1 MAERKQP
8 LPSLTR
14 ALAPAKSSL
23 AACREHP
30 LDLNRLQRSSR
41 DVEDCGGENTDA
53 EEDAQM
59 TCEPH
64 EHLHNHREARD
75 GGMAL
80 SSFPSAA
87 TSADTVC
94 LVSFTGFRDEDEWR
108 ESDDGCDGAQHNP
121 LVHAASDHA
130 TPRASS
136 LFVCEKMASALPGV
150 RVESKLTSST
160 TVLVA
165 RRGFTRK
172 RLLAARRGIPVVL
185 PRWVERGCPMLSVG
199 GGACGATAAA
209 SASTYDSYAVP
220 WLHGY
225 VFSTT
230 GLSTSEKAAIE
241 SVCVAHGAVV
251 EPSLTY
257 KCDVLLTSAECVQAL
272 QRLLNSNRAGDAARR
287 RLHEHLRHTEVQ
299 RTGTGL
305 IELSDAEMTTP
316 RYGSGPPQAAWLTD
330 KVRFA
335 LELDVP
341 VVDYV
346 KLFAMLRL
354 DRLPPS
360 TWTRGTAAPLPES
373 SSKTRRP
380 LHDDVEDSERQY
392 ADALGGSDFDAIVD
406 VCRVGAPAGG
416 SPEWARILSIFT
428 MASEAPDDSSGP
440 QHGGGVAEGGVVGME
455 LSTPANGIVLW
466 DRSLQSSSSSFTDSA
481 STVSDPDAWD
491 DLLSCAL
498 ASSLGEQQP
507 RRTDTYPG
515 ASSTA
520 DANRAAGHFNGVT
533 PTSAT
538 VSPPSQSVLEKLT
551 VNTADVEDLAK
562 AGEEPSTLHVSLPD
576 YHSATTGPALTPHAT
591 FQWGCARREM
601 LKAAED
607 ADQGIAAVSPSPQ
620 LTTNALLHGD
630 LEPPCHS
637 IRTNTS
643 LPRAQRDGSE
653 SAGLKP
659 STVAYYAPH
668 RSSERLPPQRPHAF
682 RPDYAAAGL
691 SPAGGDGG
699 ALLAETQV
707 LVESCEAADVLG
719 LAPVQRRDACEP
731 RALCAPVARHAL
743 PLLAMHPPFLTI
755 CVLGC
760 PEPELR
766 KAVQW
771 AAQCRLLR
779 SPVPTSSTD
788 LVLLGS
794 RILIKKR
801 YTMRPGFGSV
811 DHESGTEGA
820 KKQRQQQ
827 AAPHRSAFSA
837 CSSGENDDRRDKA
850 GRDAAVSIRYWE
862 MDAAVARAL
871 ADACGIPLSRMA
883 PLQWL
888 RDAALAAQRAGEAAT
903 HATVS
908 EAVRRS
914 AAHAVRAD
922 VGGDGTGKCW
932 SAVTTPPYELGGP
945 LERKS
950 FHPLPPFS
958 PDQLPDVA
966 DPKYYIRVR
975 RVSATSWASSA
986 APTTLQGA
994 HETAAGAALLGEGAL
1009 KWAKHREV
1017 HHSARQAVG
1026 DSAQQPALNST
1037 PSLTG
1042 KEKSTADSAPVEEGG
1057 SLTAKS
1063 TVSVASVPAATVSH
1077 AHLHAPT
1084 GKPSPSIED
1093 AQHSYEEAL
1102 TTAERRFNQLV
1113 TLLRVSGDDDSTQ
1126 GSAGAAG
1133 HGDQGR
1139 AKALEACYFCCV
1151 EGEYARV
1158 DWAVVRGLIRYGG
1171 GQAEKRAADDW
1182 QALLQQQQQQRS
1194 PSVATAITDAQK
1206 AQQEQSLACALRRCV
1221 ECAKLRQKL
1230 LRVIRNVESAR
1241 DTSGRDG
1248 VGMLSG
1254 CPGPA
1259 CTRADADEESAAEV
1273 ARLTAKLHRVSHRCQ
1288 QAPVLCLLPHSFQR
1302 AAADERGVSG
1312 AADAAM
1318 RVKKA
1323 LPGRAV
1329 AGPVPAHEHLP
1340 PLHRLPAV
1348 TMDYVLACIAAG
1360 YCLNPHSYF
1369 LFVTSIPSAPDMRL
1383 FHHQRQQRGGG
1394 GTPSQKAT
1402 AWNTGSRFGHG
1413 ITGCIASE
1421 DSSGEARKQPQANP
1435 ASAGDASAGCANAPL
1450 RRPALSRWVLERRYS
1465 KTASVGVCIS
1475 VLWRLPTPP
1484 ATEGERCWSRLDTLS
1499 PPATAAA
1506 AERCLAPDAS
1516 LVPLLRVLLLGL
1528 RNATEALGGH
1538 VAETF
1543 SPSAVTHVISVD
1555 VGGILSGT
1563 LRDAFTSDA
1572 DGQTDAVASS
1582 SDGRRPFPYW
1592 PAEGIE
1598 DIGRCAARD
1607 EVSLVGIEWLA
1618 ACVECGVFVDEAAY
1632 APPPE
1637 LLALVQAER
1646 QKSVVASSQATRR
1659 KQQQPRQSTTYCHS
1673 SQRTDPVAAFLPANL
1688 TPASSLAPL
1697 EARPVLPLEDYRKGM
1712 GTSTRGGSE
1721 TATPHTPP
1729 PPRLL
1734 DYGSSP
1740 DRGDKE
1746 TEEYKECCTPVLRRT
1761 RTASATLCDSSVE
1774 PCTPPIRRVSP
1785 SERAAQRRRQP
1796 PPPQSLSSPVPPPPP
1811 PRPEAPSG
1819 PNVRSPSTD
1828 MRARSGGTPSAGDG
1842 NRCHHH
1848 RSRSSLTA
1856 SQHNTRSLR
1865 EQQDEDAYVE
1875 HLADLF
1881 NFFSPGSTPLP
1892 PSAHHWRERSTATC
1906 ADADAGTP
1914 QRLRNLLLPR
1924 TRSQSR
1930 PPKVTT
1936 APRAPDL
1943 RCETTPEHNVSSTA
1957 SSSQRTQVL
1966 APSQAE
1972 ESLQR
1977 TTAETTDSAIGP
1989 SHALSTPRRRTLR
2002 GAAAAAA
2009 AATAAHTSSASR
2021 KSTLS
2026 SPDRQRRRTEKV
2038 GVAMNNSVRDLQ
2050 ARTSLPRVLN
2060 ALCDVE
2066 CAAPA
2071 AHAPSRQRIALPNL
2085 LGGSTEL
2092 SRDDTADERAVGVS
2106 IMPGSCEEVN
2116 TGQLNHQ
2123 SSGGPKS
2130 VWASETQDELGETA
2144 MERTRGAATGTGQ
2157 QQGANNSFRV
2167 GGTPQDG
2174 SHGRG
2179 EASSEAPPLSAP
2191 AVFSWMYDVIP
2202 DSQSPKRHVEV
2213 TACICAEPMSG
2224 EVLEPASFI
2233 AATVEEFGPTPA
2245 AIAETA
2251 VVGCYSKDAATLVP
2265 AGEREEVLC
2274 SGNTKGASSA
2284 PDVIDV
2290 IPRSHTAA
2298 PPAITGAATLLEHKR
2313 ARRHPESVS
2322 APRQPSPSPS
2332 PPPPSTTTE
2341 TDAHGGVN
2349 RIANGTEEN
2358 QRCDTLCGH
2367 TKSSAAALSPWSR
2380 HRPLSLSR
2388 RPSGSPAP
2396 PLAPVHMEPTA
2407 VAAGVRGSMAATTS
2421 CTPECLRIYVL
2432 HDLPHRA
2439 ARVRRCEEALDAFTR
2454 RRGGAE
2460 LRPHIG
2466 GVPRTAEPPM
2476 IDGGHGSAART
2487 APDPPSATSIPPLA
2501 LPLCFSA
2508 RCEDAGVLVTHEI
2521 SLRESV
2527 LVAIAAGCWVVR
2539 PGFLECAAAVLD
2551 GFSWGDGGSTAEQMR
2566 GRRPTLQLQSQ
2577 RHPTVATAAAAAT
2590 ASAVCVV
2597 RLREALPIYEWTAEA
2612 LPRAATSGC
2621 PPQGDSVPSVQ
2632 RALVQ
2637 QCHRQRLM
2645 REQAACD
2652 SATGGDA
2659 GSRPPAG
2666 QLRPRVFEGCSF
2678 VLLSC
2683 SFTANAASVGGT
2695 RTAKANATE
2704 AERCRTS
2711 SRVRAIVRILE
2722 SGGGHLCCCVQIGC
2736 TVAEEGGKADEVH
2749 ETVTIPACA
2758 PLGVQSRLRCCAHAP
2773 SPRGQWHQLP
2783 QRRLYDTTSSLVM
2796 DAALYHDLLWLICD
2810 QVRRETSETLFVLLE
2825 GSLLGTDTDG
2835 DHGGTM
2841 VYVSPAPHTAAG
2853 HRADTA
2859 AHRDSDEGDST
2870 ELWDTL
2876 APSEC
2881 GCASKRRRTEEAEM
2895 HNATQSS
2902 PESLL
2907 GAAAVAAEDVASSN
2921 TCTVAA
2927 WLSSWLLLYPD
2938 SGSRSMAGDE
2948 TLRCHRCYAP
2958 ATAEAMRAHFR
2969 ACCAAVRMPSSATGS
2984 YCVADLP
2991 FAVPSMEEVRQ
3002 ACMGVDGRAKTGPTV
3017 SASRGPVRRIE
3028 FRSTGWVGACVAAG
3042 AFAAMATSSDAWVRA
3057 CEAHTHWGTLFLE

>member
-8 LPSLTR
+8 LPSPTR
-14 ALAPAKSSL
+14 ALAAAKPSL
-23 AACREHP
+23 MACRKHS
-30 LDLNRLQRSSR
+30 LDLNGLQRSSH

-53 EEDAQM
+53 EEDAQ
-59 TCEPH
+59 TTREPH
-64 EHLHNHREARD
+64 EHLHSDGEGRD

-87 TSADTVC
+87 TRADTVC

-108 ESDDGCDGAQHNP
+108 ESDDEGDGAQQNP
-121 LVHAASDHA
+121 LVHAASGHA

-136 LFVCEKMASALPGV
+136 FFVCEKMTSALPGV

-199 GGACGATAAA
+199 GGACGVTATA
-209 SASTYDSYAVP
+209 SASTYDLYAVP

-241 SVCVAHGAVV
+241 SVCVAHGAVL

-272 QRLLNSNRAGDAARR
+272 QRLLNSDRAGDVARR
-287 RLHEHLRHTEVQ
+287 RLNEHLRHTEVQ

-305 IELSDAEMTTP
+305 IELSGADMATP
-316 RYGSGPPQAAWLTD
+316 RYGNGQSHAAWLTD

-346 KLFAMLRL
+346 KLFTMLRL

-373 SSKTRRP
+373 SSKTRR
-380 LHDDVEDSERQY
+380 LLDDDIKDSERQY
-392 ADALGGSDFDAIVD
+392 ADALSGSDFDAIVD
-406 VCRVGAPAGG
+406 VCRVGTPAGG

-428 MASEAPDDSSGP
+428 MASEAPADSSGP
-440 QHGGGVAEGGVVGME
+440 QHGGGVAEGGALGVE
-455 LSTPANGIVLW
+455 LSTPANGIVLRH
-466 DRSLQSSSSSFTDSA
+466 RSLQSSSSSFTDSV

-491 DLLSCAL
+491 DLLSGAL
-498 ASSLGEQQP
+498 ASSFGERQL

-515 ASSTA
+515 TSSTA

-533 PTSAT
+533 PTTAT
-538 VSPPSQSVLEKLT
+538 VSPSSQSVLDRLT

-591 FQWGCARREM
+591 FQWGYARREM
-601 LKAAED
+601 LKAVED
-607 ADQGIAAVSPSPQ
+607 ADWGIAAVDPSPR
-620 LTTNALLHGD
+620 LTTNALLHCD
-630 LEPPCHS
+630 LAPPCHS

-643 LPRAQRDGSE
+643 LARAQCNGSE

-668 RSSERLPPQRPHAF
+668 HSSEGLPPQRPHAF

-707 LVESCEAADVLG
+707 LVESCVAADVLR

-731 RALCAPVARHAL
+731 RALCAPAARHAL

-760 PEPELR
+760 TESELR
-766 KAVQW
+766 KTVQW

-779 SPVPTSSTD
+779 SPVPTSATD
-788 LVLLGS
+788 LVVLGS

-801 YTMRPGFGSV
+801 YTMRPGFDSV
-811 DHESGTEGA
+811 DSESGTKGS
-820 KKQRQQQ
+820 KKQRQQRP
-827 AAPHRSAFSA
+827 APHPSAFSA
-837 CSSGENDDRRDKA
+837 WSSGENDDRRDNA
-850 GRDAAVSIRYWE
+850 GRDVAVSIRYWE

-888 RDAALAAQRAGEAAT
+888 RDAALDAQRAGEAAT
-903 HATVS
+903 LATVS
-908 EAVRRS
+908 EAVHRS
-914 AAHAVRAD
+914 AAHAVCAD
-922 VGGDGTGKCW
+922 GGGGGTGKCW
-932 SAVTTPPYELGGP
+932 SAVTTPLYELGGP
-945 LERKS
+945 LGRQP
-950 FHPLPPFS
+950 FHPLPLFS

-975 RVSATSWASSA
+975 RVSAASWASSA
-986 APTTLQGA
+986 APTAVQGT
-994 HETAAGAALLGEGAL
+994 HETTAGAALLGVGSL
-1009 KWAKHREV
+1009 KWAKHCEV
-1017 HHSARQAVG
+1017 HHSARQDVG
-1026 DSAQQPALNST
+1026 GSAPQPALSST

-1042 KEKSTADSAPVEEGG
+1042 KEKSNAVSAPVEEGD

-1063 TVSVASVPAATVSH
+1063 TVSVASVPAATASH
-1077 AHLHAPT
+1077 AHLHAT
-1084 GKPSPSIED
+1084 AKKTSPSMED
-1093 AQHSYEEAL
+1093 EQHSYEEAL

-1113 TLLRVSGDDDSTQ
+1113 TLFRVSGDDDTTQ
-1126 GSAGAAG
+1126 GSAGGAG
-1133 HGDQGR
+1133 HGRQGR
-1139 AKALEACYFCCV
+1139 SKALEACYFCCV

-1182 QALLQQQQQQRS
+1182 QALLQQQRS
-1194 PSVATAITDAQK
+1194 ASVTAAITDAQK
-1206 AQQEQSLACALRRCV
+1206 AQQEQNLACALRRSV
-1221 ECAKLRQKL
+1221 EYAKLRQKL
-1230 LRVIRNVESAR
+1230 LRVMRNVESAR
-1241 DTSGRDG
+1241 DTSGRDR
-1248 VGMLSG
+1248 VGRLSG
-1254 CPGPA
+1254 CTGPA
-1259 CTRADADEESAAEV
+1259 HTRADADEESAAEV
-1273 ARLTAKLHRVSHRCQ
+1273 TRLTAKLHRVSHRCQ
-1288 QAPVLCLLPHSFQR
+1288 QAPALCLLPHSFQR

-1329 AGPVPAHEHLP
+1329 AGPVPAYEHLH
-1340 PLHRLPAV
+1340 PLHRLLAV

-1360 YCLNPHSYF
+1360 YCLNPHTCF
-1369 LFVTSIPSAPDMRL
+1369 LFDTSIPSAPDMRL

-1394 GTPSQKAT
+1394 GTPSQKVT
-1402 AWNTGSRFGHG
+1402 TRHTGSRFGHG

-1435 ASAGDASAGCANAPL
+1435 ASAGNGSVGRGNAPL
-1450 RRPALSRWVLERRYS
+1450 HRPALSRWVLERRYS

-1484 ATEGERCWSRLDTLS
+1484 ATEGERCWSHLDTLP

-1538 VAETF
+1538 VADTF

-1572 DGQTDAVASS
+1572 VEQTDVVASS

-1598 DIGRCAARD
+1598 GIGRCAARD
-1607 EVSLVGIEWLA
+1607 EVSLVGLEWLA
-1618 ACVECGVFVDEAAY
+1618 ACVQCGVFVDEAAY
-1632 APPPE
+1632 PPPPE

-1646 QKSVVASSQATRR
+1646 QRSVVASSQVARR
-1659 KQQQPRQSTTYCHS
+1659 KQQQQPRQSSTHCHS
-1673 SQRTDPVAAFLPANL
+1673 SQRTDPVAAFPPANL

-1697 EARPVLPLEDYRKGM
+1697 EARPVVPLEDHRKGM

-1734 DYGSSP
+1734 DYGSPP

-1746 TEEYKECCTPVLRRT
+1746 TEEHEECCTPVLRRT

-1774 PCTPPIRRVSP
+1774 SCTPPIKRVSP
-1785 SERAAQRRRQP
+1785 PERAAQHRRQP
-1796 PPPQSLSSPVPPPPP
+1796 LPPQPLSSPVPPPP

-1819 PNVRSPSTD
+1819 PNVRSPSMD
-1828 MRARSGGTPSAGDG
+1828 LRARSGGTPSAGDR

-1848 RSRSSLTA
+1848 RSRSSFSA

-1875 HLADLF
+1875 HLGDLF

-1892 PSAHHWRERSTATC
+1892 SSARRWRERSTATC
-1906 ADADAGTP
+1906 TYADAGTP

-1930 PPKVTT
+1930 PPKAAT
-1936 APRAPDL
+1936 APRAPHP
-1943 RCETTPEHNVSSTA
+1943 RCEITPERDVSSTA

-1972 ESLQR
+1972 EALQR
-1977 TTAETTDSAIGP
+1977 TAAETTDSMVGP

-2002 GAAAAAA
+2002 GAAAAA
-2009 AATAAHTSSASR
+2009 TAAHTPSASR
-2021 KSTLS
+2021 KSILL

-2038 GVAMNNSVRDLQ
+2038 GVVMNDSVTDLQ
-2050 ARTSLPRVLN
+2050 ARTPLPGVLN

-2071 AHAPSRQRIALPNL
+2071 GHAPCRQLIALPNL

-2092 SRDDTADERAVGVS
+2092 SRDDTTDERAVGVRM
-2106 IMPGSCEEVN
+2106 MPGSCEEVN
-2116 TGQLNHQ
+2116 TGQLHHQ
-2123 SSGGPKS
+2123 SSGGGPKS
-2130 VWASETQDELGETA
+2130 VWASQTQDELGERE
-2144 MERTRGAATGTGQ
+2144 MEMPRGAATGTGQ
-2157 QQGANNSFRV
+2157 QHGAHKSSRV

-2179 EASSEAPPLSAP
+2179 EPSSEVPPLSAP
-2191 AVFSWMYDVIP
+2191 AVFSWLHDVIP
-2202 DSQSPKRHVEV
+2202 DSQPPKQDIEV
-2213 TACICAEPMSG
+2213 VACICAEPMSA

-2233 AATVEEFGPTPA
+2233 AAAVEEFGPTPA

-2251 VVGCYSKDAATLVP
+2251 VGGRYSKDAATLVP

-2274 SGNTKGASSA
+2274 SGNAKGASSA
-2284 PDVIDV
+2284 PDVIDA
-2290 IPRSHTAA
+2290 IRSPHTPA
-2298 PPAITGAATLLEHKR
+2298 PPAITGAATVLEHKR
-2313 ARRHPESVS
+2313 AHRHPESVS
-2322 APRQPSPSPS
+2322 APRQPSPSPY
-2332 PPPPSTTTE
+2332 PPPPSTTME
-2341 TDAHGGVN
+2341 TDANGGVS
-2349 RIANGTEEN
+2349 RVANAAEEK
-2358 QRCDTLCGH
+2358 QRCDTPCAH

-2396 PLAPVHMEPTA
+2396 ALALVHMEPTA
-2407 VAAGVRGSMAATTS
+2407 VAAGVRGSMAAATS
-2421 CTPECLRIYVL
+2421 CTSECLRIYVL

-2439 ARVRRCEEALDAFTR
+2439 ARVRRCEEALDALMR
-2454 RRGGAE
+2454 CRGGAE
-2460 LRPHIG
+2460 LRPHID
-2466 GVPRTAEPPM
+2466 GVPRTAELPM
-2476 IDGGHGSAART
+2476 KDGGHGSTART
-2487 APDPPSATSIPPLA
+2487 APGPPSATSIPPPA
-2501 LPLCFSA
+2501 PPLSFAA
-2508 RCEDAGVLVTHEI
+2508 RCEDADVLVTHEI

-2551 GFSWGDGGSTAEQMR
+2551 GFSWGDGGSTAELMR
-2566 GRRPTLQLQSQ
+2566 GRRPTLQLQAQ
-2577 RHPTVATAAAAAT
+2577 RHPTVATAEAVVT
-2590 ASAVCVV
+2590 ASVVCVV
-2597 RLREALPIYEWTAEA
+2597 RLREALSMYEWTAEA
-2612 LPRAATSGC
+2612 LPRAATPGC
-2621 PPQGDSVPSVQ
+2621 PPQSDSMPSVQ

-2645 REQAACD
+2645 RDQAACG
-2652 SATGGDA
+2652 SVPGRNA
-2659 GSRPPAG
+2659 GPRPPAG

-2695 RTAKANATE
+2695 RTAKVDETE

-2711 SRVRAIVRILE
+2711 ARVRAIVRILE
-2722 SGGGHLCCCVQIGC
+2722 SGGGHLCSCVQIGC

-2758 PLGVQSRLRCCAHAP
+2758 PLWVQPQLRCCASAP

-2783 QRRLYDTTSSLVM
+2783 QRRLYDTPSSLVM

-2810 QVRRETSETLFVLLE
+2810 QVRREPSETLFVLLE

-2853 HRADTA
+2853 RRAATV
-2859 AHRDSDEGDST
+2859 AHRDSNEADST
-2870 ELWDTL
+2870 AVWATL
-2876 APSEC
+2876 APSEY
-2881 GCASKRRRTEEAEM
+2881 GCASKRRRIEKAEM
-2895 HNATQSS
+2895 HNDTQPS
-2902 PESLL
+2902 PKAPS
-2907 GAAAVAAEDVASSN
+2907 GTAAVAAEDVASSN

-2958 ATAEAMRAHFR
+2958 AAAEAMRAHFR
-2969 ACCAAVRMPSSATGS
+2969 ACCTAVRMPSSATGS
-2984 YCVADLP
+2984 YSVADLP
-2991 FAVPSMEEVRQ
+2991 FAVPSVEEVCQ
-3002 ACMGVDGRAKTGPTV
+3002 ACMGVDGRTKARPTV